1 MAENYLVVLTR
12 TVVGPATLVVAE
24 SVARVY
30 CVPPPVGVRHQQ
42 GCRKTYFFG
51 VLPLVLE
58 KLGISSTIS
67 SCKEATECE
76 TSEVVVDRREEDPL
90 LQVFGTSSFHCLYDL
105 ITSRAERLPEAA
117 AIVGPGR
124 ALLTYAGLRRHVEDT
139 VHRLNDLGVGRNDR
153 VAIVLPNGPEMASA
167 FLGVA
172 AGATAAPLN
181 PGYQQSEF
189 DFYLGDLEAKALV
202 VQAED
207 DSQARDVARRRGIPL
222 IEMSSIPG
230 GEAGLFDL
238 YCSQAP
244 RQEVTVFSST
254 GFAQPEDTALVLHTS
269 GTTSRPKIVPLTQAN
284 LCASAR
290 NISAALQ
297 LSPQDRCL
305 NVMPLF
311 HIHGL
316 MASLMASLWAGA
328 SIVCT
333 PGFLAPKF
341 FAWMQEFTPT
351 WYTSVPTIHQTILT
365 NVEANH
371 AVIESCPLRLIR
383 SSSAALPP
391 TVLAELEKAFDAPV
405 IESYGMTEA
414 AHQMAS
420 NPLPPRPRK
429 PGSVGPAAGPEVAI
443 VDDAGRLLPP
453 NENGEIVIRGGNVT
467 PGYDR
472 NPQANESAFTNGW
485 FRTGDQ
491 GYLDNDEYLFI
502 TGRIKEIINRG
513 GEKIAPRE
521 IDEALLTHPAVAQAV
536 AFAVPHARLGEDV
549 AAAIVLKPGAAV
561 SDRELRKFV
570 AGRLADFKVPR
581 RIVFL
586 DEIPKGPTGKV
597 QRIGLAEKLDLAAAA
612 QARFEVKTD
621 FVAPRTPVE
630 KTLTTIWAQVL
641 GAERVGIH
649 DDFFELGGDSLLAAQ
664 VISRVQEATQVKLT
678 PLSFFEAPT
687 VNDLAVVVSGRVQQ
701 AERENTARILSDLEE
716 LSDEEAEQLLDEAA
730 RQKTDRE

>member
-1 MAENYLVVLTR
+1 M
-12 TVVGPATLVVAE
+12 
-24 SVARVY
+24 
-30 CVPPPVGVRHQQ
+30 
-42 GCRKTYFFG
+42 
-51 VLPLVLE
+51 LE
-58 KLGISSTIS
+58 KLEISSTILKLHQQAIGS
-67 SCKEATECE
+67 ETE
-76 TSEVVVDRREEDPL
+76 EVVVKQREEDPL
-90 LQVFGTSSFHCLYDL
+90 LQVFETPSVRCLRDL
-105 ITSRAERLPEAA
+105 ITLQAERLPEAVAIA
-117 AIVGPGR
+117 APGR
-124 ALLTYAGLRRHVEDT
+124 TLLTYAGLRRHVEDT

-202 VQAED
+202 VQAGDE
-207 DSQARDVARRRGIPL
+207 SPARDVARRRGIPL
-222 IEMSSIPG
+222 IEMSPIPG

-238 YCSQAP
+238 YCSQTP
-244 RQEVTVFSST
+244 HQEVAVCSST

-269 GTTSRPKIVPLTQAN
+269 GTTSRPKIVPLTQIN

-290 NISAALQ
+290 NISATLQ

-305 NVMPLF
+305 NIMPLF

-316 MASLMASLWAGA
+316 MAALMASLSAGA

-333 PGFLAPKF
+333 PGFFAPQF
-341 FAWMQEFTPT
+341 FAWMQEFSPT
-351 WYTSVPTIHQTILT
+351 WYTSVPTMHQAILIG
-365 NVEANH
+365 VEANH

-391 TVLAELEKAFDAPV
+391 TVLAELEKVFDAPV

-429 PGSVGPAAGPEVAI
+429 PGSVGPAAGPEIAI
-443 VDDAGRLLPP
+443 VDEAGRLLPP
-453 NENGEIVIRGGNVT
+453 NENGEIVIRGDNVT
-467 PGYDR
+467 TGYDR
-472 NPQANESAFTNGW
+472 NPQANANAFTNGW

-491 GYLDNDEYLFI
+491 GYLDDERYLFI
-502 TGRIKEIINRG
+502 TGRIKEILNRG

-521 IDEALLTHPAVAQAV
+521 IDEVLLTHPAVAQAV

-549 AAAIVLKPGAAV
+549 AAAIVLKSDAAV

-570 AGRLADFKVPR
+570 AARLADFKVPR
-581 RIVFL
+581 RILFL

-597 QRIGLAEKLDLAAAA
+597 QRIGLAEKLGLAAAA
-612 QARFEVKTD
+612 QARFGTKPD

-630 KTLTTIWAQVL
+630 KTLAEIWTQVL
-641 GAERVGIH
+641 GIERVSTH
-649 DDFFELGGDSLLAAQ
+649 DDFFELGGDSLLATQ
-664 VISRVQEATQVKLT
+664 VNSRVWEAMQVELTQLN
-678 PLSFFEAPT
+678 FFEAPT
-687 VNDLAVVVSGRVQQ
+687 VNELAIIISRQVQQ
-701 AERENTARILSDLEE
+701 VERERTARILAELEE
-716 LSDEEAEQLLDEAA
+716 LSEEEAKQLLEDAA
-730 RQKTDRE
+730 RREPG